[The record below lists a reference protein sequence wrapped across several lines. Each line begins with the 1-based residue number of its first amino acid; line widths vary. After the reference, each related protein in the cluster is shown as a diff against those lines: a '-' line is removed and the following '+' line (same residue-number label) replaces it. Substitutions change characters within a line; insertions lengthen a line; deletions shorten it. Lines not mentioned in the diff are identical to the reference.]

1 MDRSWK
7 NNNLLRMTES
17 TETEEFD
24 TRFTP
29 AYDGELNPWDY
40 LVHNSDGT
48 YSLDLSSVKKIDRDE
63 TDRDALDRE
72 GDLFLGEFL
81 RKNFIKDGRL
91 TVKFKRWDGDF
102 ILSDWGH
109 YTPIKSLEGCPEI
122 VNGDFRADRCGL
134 TSLKGAPRVVTGEF
148 CCCENRL
155 TSLEGGPEKVGSYTV
170 TSPIVTSFVGSPK
183 TVKRTFRFAG
193 GRGIT
198 SLEGVPRK
206 MTSFIFVN
214 GPATIESLE
223 GLPEGVKIVDISC
236 NHFKSL
242 KGCPSSVKIL
252 KFYENDITSLDGVPS
267 HLEYLDASF
276 NYITTLESDLK
287 SVDEY
292 IFMEGNPLREIGN
305 TLESVGKCIEV
316 DEDAKLSRLRRLAK
330 DKGIR
335 IAFSARAMGKYA
347 HDLKMK
353 ELGYYDDPYIGRSPY
368 IHK

>member
-7 NNNLLRMTES
+7 NNNLLRMTEN

-63 TDRDALDRE
+63 NI
-72 GDLFLGEFL
+72 FLGEFL
-81 RKNFIKDGRL
+81 RKNFLKDGRL

-102 ILSDWGH
+102 VLSDWGH
-109 YTPIKSLEGCPEI
+109 YTSIKSLEGCPEI
-122 VNGDFRADRCGL
+122 VKGDFVANKCGL

-148 CCCENRL
+148 RCCGNDLE
-155 TSLEGGPEKVGSYTV
+155 SLEGGPEQVGEYTV
-170 TSPIVTSFVGSPK
+170 TSPSVTSFVGSPK
-183 TVKRTFRFAG
+183 TVKGTFHFAG
-193 GRGIT
+193 GREIT
-198 SLEGVPRK
+198 NLEGVPRK
-206 MTSFIFVN
+206 MLAFVFVN

-223 GLPEGVKIVDISC
+223 GLPAGIRYIDISS

-242 KGCPSSVKIL
+242 KGCPESVRTL
-252 KFYENDITSLDGVPS
+252 NCSYNDLTSLEGVPAHMES
-267 HLEYLDASF
+267 VDASF
-276 NYITTLESDLK
+276 NYITTLESSLQV
-287 SVDEY
+287 VDHG
-292 IFMEGNPLREIGN
+292 IWMEGNPLRELGN
-305 TLESVGKCIEV
+305 TLESVGRHIRV

-330 DKGIR
+330 DRGIR
-335 IAFSARAMGKYA
+335 VTFSSRVSVNPA
-347 HDLKMK
+347 HDTKMK

>member
-7 NNNLLRMTES
+7 NNNLLRMTEN
-17 TETEEFD
+17 TEEFD

-63 TDRDALDRE
+63 NI
-72 GDLFLGEFL
+72 FLGEFL

-109 YTPIKSLEGCPEI
+109 YTTIKSLEGCPEI
-122 VNGDFRADRCGL
+122 VNGDFRADKCGL

-148 CCCENRL
+148 CCCENDL
-155 TSLEGGPEKVGSYTV
+155 ESLEGGPEKVGSYTV
-170 TSPIVTSFVGSPK
+170 TSPRVTSFVGSPK
-183 TVKRTFRFAG
+183 TVKRTFHFAG
-193 GRGIT
+193 GHGIT
-198 SLEGVPRK
+198 NLEGVPKK
-206 MTSFIFVN
+206 MTSFVFVN
-214 GPATIESLE
+214 GPAAVESLE
-223 GLPEGVKIVDISC
+223 GLPEGVKLVDISY
-236 NHFKSL
+236 NDFKSL
-242 KGCPSSVKIL
+242 KGCPSSVEIL
-252 KFYENDITSLDGVPS
+252 KCGNNNLTSLEGVPS
-267 HLEYLDASF
+267 HLEYLDASY

-287 SVDEY
+287 SVDDY
-292 IFMEGNPLREIGN
+292 IFMTGNPLRELGN
-305 TLESVGKCIEV
+305 TLESVGKYIMV

-330 DKGIR
+330 DRGI
-335 IAFSARAMGKYA
+335 IVTFSARTSRHYA

-353 ELGYYDDPYIGRSPY
+353 ELGYYDDPYIGRSSL

>member
-7 NNNLLRMTES
+7 NNNLLRMTEN

-63 TDRDALDRE
+63 NI
-72 GDLFLGEFL
+72 FLGEFL

-102 ILSDWGH
+102 VLSDWKH
-109 YTPIKSLEGCPEI
+109 FIPIESLEGCPEI
-122 VNGDFRADRCGL
+122 VKGNFVANNCGL
-134 TSLKGAPRVVTGEF
+134 TSLKGAPRIVTGSFVCWGNDLE
-148 CCCENRL
+148 
-155 TSLEGGPEKVGSYTV
+155 SLEGGPEEVGDYSV
-170 TSPIVTSFVGSPK
+170 TSSNVTSFAGAPK
-183 TVKRTFRFAG
+183 IVKGKFHFAG
-193 GRGIT
+193 GKGIT
-198 SLEGVPRK
+198 SLEGIPRK
-206 MTSFIFVN
+206 MKVFEFVN
-214 GPATIESLE
+214 GPASIESLE
-223 GLPEGVKIVDISC
+223 GLPEGVEEINISS

-242 KGCPSSVKIL
+242 KGCPSSVAIL
-252 KFYENDITSLDGVPS
+252 NCSRNDITSLEGVPA
-267 HLEYLDASF
+267 HLKHLNASF
-276 NYITTLESDLK
+276 NYITTLESALK
-287 SVDEY
+287 SVDSY
-292 IFMEGNPLREIGN
+292 IWIDGNPLSEIGN
-305 TLESVGKCIEV
+305 TLESVGRYILV

-330 DKGIR
+330 GRDIR
-335 IAFSARAMGKYA
+335 VAFSSRSSVNSV
-347 HDLKMK
+347 HDTKMK